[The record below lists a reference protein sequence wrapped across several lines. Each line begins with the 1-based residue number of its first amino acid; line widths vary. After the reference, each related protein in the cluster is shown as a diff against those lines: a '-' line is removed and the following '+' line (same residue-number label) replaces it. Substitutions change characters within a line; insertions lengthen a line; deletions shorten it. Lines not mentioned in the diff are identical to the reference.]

1 MAIGDTILIAKESSV
16 QLAVADTT
24 VLKTDTGKLKTL
36 LADGAV
42 YADNFP
48 IAAIE
53 TTNLVANLT
62 GKYELLGLML
72 SVAGYFSIQ
81 IDGNTNRKFMP
92 ATGVNL
98 PPQFINLLGMG
109 IKCNT
114 SMIIKCSSAGSSAV
128 YRELP

>member
-1 MAIGDTILIAKESSV
+1 MAVGDTILIAKESSV
-16 QLAVADTT
+16 QLAIADTT
-24 VLKTDTGKLKTL
+24 VIKTDTGKLKTL

-42 YADNFP
+42 YTDNFP
-48 IAAIE
+48 VAAIDNP
-53 TTNLVANLT
+53 NLVANLT
-62 GKYELLGLML
+62 GKIELLGLML

-81 IDGNTNRKFMP
+81 IDGATNRKFLP
-92 ATGVNL
+92 APGVNL

-114 SMIIKCSSAGSSAV
+114 SMLIKCTSAGSSAV